1 VEIPAHLFPDRP
13 LLLLDHE
20 SSSLMN
26 MMIDVEIVPY
36 CPAASQVSVVPIS
49 SSGGGGSP
57 NRDYDK
63 IRQQVHWLEQY
74 GLLSQVSVIAMH
86 QVLHIRTGQDQEVI
100 PLRVEHIH
108 SPFPSPC
115 WRLVETTEL
124 IVLAPEEQEVSSA
137 YNGAL
142 RRIPCRQ
149 DIIDSAEMELLE
161 QQLDY
166 DFTTTTTSR
175 RIDLPQKTVAIH
187 HHHHR
192 HDDET
197 RLSRSNSRIAIL
209 RRYDRSAVVRV
220 LSSAHVP
227 DGCIGTY
234 AAERW
239 WRRRCHGCWYIYSS
253 SIQ

>member
-1 VEIPAHLFPDRP
+1 VVEIPAHLFPDRP

-36 CPAASQVSVVPIS
+36 CPAASRVSVVPIS
-49 SSGGGGSP
+49 SSGGGSP
-57 NRDYDK
+57 KRDYDR

-86 QVLHIRTGQDQEVI
+86 QVLHIRTGQDKEVI
-100 PLRVEHIH
+100 PLRVEHIY

-124 IVLAPEEQEVSSA
+124 IVLAPEEEVSSA
-137 YNGAL
+137 YHGAL

-161 QQLDY
+161 QQLDN
-166 DFTTTTTSR
+166 DFTTTTSR
-175 RIDLPQKTVAIH
+175 WIDLPQKTVAIH
-187 HHHHR
+187 HHHR
-192 HDDET
+192 HDDDA
-197 RLSRSNSRIAIL
+197 RLSRSNSRIAVL

-220 LSSAHVP
+220 VSSVHVP
-227 DGCIGTY
+227 VGCIGTY
-234 AAERW
+234 AAGRW
-239 WRRRCHGCWYIYSS
+239 W
-253 SIQ
+253 